1 MNQIIQKIKNFEF
14 LRFDKEIYINE
25 LKRQILDDLKEK
37 KRIKESF
44 KNQFNNKEIFFD

>member
-1 MNQIIQKIKNFEF
+1 MNHIIQKIKNFEF

-37 KRIKESF
+37 KNFIIIEFRK
-44 KNQFNNKEIFFD
+44 KYQK